1 MWILGLT
8 GLIQSTIL
16 LVKNNEGE
24 GGGLIRGLPVPEELN
39 YELLRNIMLVINIY
53 NAGGHT

>member
-1 MWILGLT
+1 MWILGLK

-24 GGGLIRGLPVPEELN
+24 RGGLIRGLTVPEDLN
-39 YELLRNIMLVINIY
+39 YELLRNIMLVIKI
-53 NAGGHT
+53 